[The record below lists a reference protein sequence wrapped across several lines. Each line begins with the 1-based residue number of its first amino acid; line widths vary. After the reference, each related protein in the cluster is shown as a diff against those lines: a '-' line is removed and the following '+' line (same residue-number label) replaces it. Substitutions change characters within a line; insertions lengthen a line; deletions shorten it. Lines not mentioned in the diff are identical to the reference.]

1 MRDVIIIIE
10 KNGDL
15 ELDSTMVEK
24 IYSEGVISRLS
35 QYLKCIVQL
44 KETGKRTVTS
54 REISD
59 NTGINSAEVRRDLIY
74 FEIKGK
80 RGVGFNIDELIKS
93 FNKILGYD
101 RVVHI
106 ALIGAGNL
114 GKAIL
119 NYKMLDRFGFKIENV
134 FDNNEAI
141 IGKTVSGRVIRD
153 IKEIDPVIKEKN
165 MDIAIIAVPPE
176 EAQKVAN
183 ILVKAGIKVIMNYT
197 SVPIKV
203 PKKVKI
209 ETTDPIEKLLH
220 TLYYLSHTGYAELN
234 SLKLK

>member
-1 MRDVIIIIE
+1 M
-10 KNGDL
+10 
-15 ELDSTMVEK
+15 DSTIAEK

-59 NTGINSAEVRRDLIY
+59 STGINSAEVRRDLIY

-101 RVVHI
+101 RAVHI

-119 NYKMLDRFGFKIENV
+119 NYKMLDRFGFKIESV
-134 FDNNEAI
+134 FDNNAAI
-141 IGKTVSGRVIRD
+141 IGKTVSGRMIRD
-153 IKEIDPVIKEKN
+153 IKEIESVIKDKN
-165 MDIAIIAVPPE
+165 IDIAIIAVPPE

-183 ILVKAGIKVIMNYT
+183 TLVNAGIKVIMNYT
-197 SVPIKV
+197 SIPIKV
-203 PKKVKI
+203 PRKVKI

-220 TLYYLSHTGYAELN
+220 TLYYLSHTGYAELK
-234 SLKLK
+234 SIVLK

>member
-1 MRDVIIIIE
+1 MA
-10 KNGDL
+10 
-15 ELDSTMVEK
+15 EK
-24 IYSEGVISRLS
+24 IYSEGVIARLS

-44 KETGKRTVTS
+44 KEIGKRTVTS

-101 RVVHI
+101 RAVHI

-141 IGKTVSGRVIRD
+141 IGKTVSGKVIED
-153 IKEIDPVIKEKN
+153 IKEIESVIKEKN
-165 MDIAIIAVPPE
+165 MEIAIIAVPPE

-183 ILVKAGIKVIMNYT
+183 TLVSAGIKVIMNYT
-197 SVPIKV
+197 SIPIKV

-220 TLYYLSHTGYAELN
+220 TLYYLSHTGYAEL
-234 SLKLK
+234 SSFKPK

>member
-1 MRDVIIIIE
+1 MA
-10 KNGDL
+10 
-15 ELDSTMVEK
+15 EK
-24 IYSEGVISRLS
+24 IYSEGVIARLS

-44 KETGKRTVTS
+44 KEIGKRTVTS

-101 RVVHI
+101 RAVHI

-141 IGKTVSGRVIRD
+141 IGKTVSGRVIED
-153 IKEIDPVIKEKN
+153 IKEIESVIKEKN
-165 MDIAIIAVPPE
+165 MEIAIIAVPPE

-183 ILVKAGIKVIMNYT
+183 TLVSAGIKVIMNYT
-197 SVPIKV
+197 SIPIKV

-220 TLYYLSHTGYAELN
+220 TLYYLSHTGYAEL
-234 SLKLK
+234 SSFKPK

>member
-1 MRDVIIIIE
+1 
-10 KNGDL
+10 
-15 ELDSTMVEK
+15 MVEK

-101 RVVHI
+101 RAVHI

-134 FDNNEAI
+134 FDNNKAI

-153 IKEIDPVIKEKN
+153 MKEIDPVIKEKN

-183 ILVKAGIKVIMNYT
+183 ILVDAGIKVIMNYT

-209 ETTDPIEKLLH
+209 ETTDPIEKLLY

-234 SLKLK
+234 SFKLK

>member
-1 MRDVIIIIE
+1 MDSII
-10 KNGDL
+10 
-15 ELDSTMVEK
+15 VEK

-35 QYLKCIVQL
+35 QYLKCVVQL

-54 REISD
+54 GEISD

-80 RGVGFNIDELIKS
+80 RGVGFNIDELIGS

-101 RVVHI
+101 RAVHI

-134 FDNNEAI
+134 FDNDAAK
-141 IGKTVSGRVIRD
+141 IGKTVSGRAIRD
-153 IKEIDPVIKEKN
+153 IGEIDFVIKEKN
-165 MDIAIIAVPPE
+165 MEIAIIAVPPE

-183 ILVKAGIKVIMNYT
+183 ILVNAGIKVIMNYT
-197 SVPIKV
+197 SVPIKA
-203 PKKVKI
+203 PKKVRI

-220 TLYYLSHTGYAELN
+220 TLYYLSHTGYAEVT
-234 SLKLK
+234 SSR

>member
-1 MRDVIIIIE
+1 M
-10 KNGDL
+10 
-15 ELDSTMVEK
+15 DSTMAEK

-44 KETGKRTVTS
+44 KEIGKRTVTS

-101 RVVHI
+101 RAVHI

-141 IGKTVSGRVIRD
+141 IGKTVSGRVIED
-153 IKEIDPVIKEKN
+153 IKEIESVIKEKN
-165 MDIAIIAVPPE
+165 MEIAIIAVPPE

-183 ILVKAGIKVIMNYT
+183 TLVSAGIKVIMNYT
-197 SVPIKV
+197 SIPIKV

-220 TLYYLSHTGYAELN
+220 TLYYLSHTGYAEL
-234 SLKLK
+234 SSFKPK

>member
-1 MRDVIIIIE
+1 M
-10 KNGDL
+10 
-15 ELDSTMVEK
+15 DSITVEK
-24 IYSEGVISRLS
+24 IYSEGVIARLS

-44 KETGKRTVTS
+44 KEIGKRTATS

-101 RVVHI
+101 RAVHI

-141 IGKTVSGRVIRD
+141 IGKTVSGKVIED
-153 IKEIDPVIKEKN
+153 IKEIESVIKEKN
-165 MDIAIIAVPPE
+165 MEIAIIAVPPE

-183 ILVKAGIKVIMNYT
+183 KLVSAGIKVIMNYT
-197 SVPIKV
+197 SIPIKV

-220 TLYYLSHTGYAELN
+220 TLYYLSHTGYAEL
-234 SLKLK
+234 SSFKPK

>member
-1 MRDVIIIIE
+1 
-10 KNGDL
+10 
-15 ELDSTMVEK
+15 MVEK
-24 IYSEGVISRLS
+24 VYSEGVISRLS

-59 NTGINSAEVRRDLIY
+59 STDINSAEVRRDLIY
-74 FEIKGK
+74 FGIKGK
-80 RGVGFNIDELIKS
+80 RGVGFNIDDLIRS

-101 RVVHI
+101 RIVNI

-134 FDNNEAI
+134 FDNDPSK
-141 IGKTVSGRVIRD
+141 IGKTISGRVIRD
-153 IKEIDPVIKEKN
+153 IKEIEAVIREKG
-165 MDIAIIAVPPE
+165 MEIAIIAVPPE

-183 ILVKAGIKVIMNYT
+183 TLVSAGIKVIMNYT

-209 ETTDPIEKLLH
+209 ETQILLKNYF
-220 TLYYLSHTGYAELN
+220 TLCIICLIQDMRNINIL
-234 SLKLK
+234 

>member
-1 MRDVIIIIE
+1 MIE
-10 KNGDL
+10 K
-15 ELDSTMVEK
+15 V
-24 IYSEGVISRLS
+24 YSEGVISRLS

-54 REISD
+54 REISES
-59 NTGINSAEVRRDLIY
+59 TAVNSAEVRRDLIY
-74 FEIKGK
+74 FGIKGK
-80 RGVGFNIDELIKS
+80 RGVGFHIDDLIAA

-101 RVVHI
+101 RIVNI

-134 FDNNEAI
+134 FDNDTSK
-141 IGKTVSGRVIRD
+141 IGKTISGRVIKD
-153 IKEIDPVIKEKN
+153 IKEVKDVIRKTGME
-165 MDIAIIAVPPE
+165 IAIIAVPPV

-183 ILVKAGIKVIMNYT
+183 YLVRAGIKVIMNYT

-203 PKKVKI
+203 PGKVKI
-209 ETTDPIEKLLH
+209 QTTDPIEKLLH
-220 TLYYLSHTGYAELN
+220 TLYYLSHTGYAEY
-234 SLKLK
+234 K

>member
-1 MRDVIIIIE
+1 
-10 KNGDL
+10 
-15 ELDSTMVEK
+15 MVEK

-80 RGVGFNIDELIKS
+80 RGVGFNIDELIGA

-101 RVVHI
+101 RVVNI

-119 NYKMLDRFGFKIENV
+119 NYKMLGRFGFKIENV
-134 FDNNEAI
+134 FDNNVSI

-153 IKEIDPVIKEKN
+153 MKDIESVIKDKN

-176 EAQKVAN
+176 EAQKVADT
-183 ILVKAGIKVIMNYT
+183 LVSAGIKVIMIYT
-197 SVPIKV
+197 SIPIKV

-234 SLKLK
+234 SFKHK